1 MGKGRKRAVS
11 TWVGDYGVMAVST
24 EHCGG
29 TGAVQR
35 VGGNE
40 ILGVGVST
48 ECLRADRNT
57 WTDFLQF

>member
-1 MGKGRKRAVS
+1 M
-11 TWVGDYGVMAVST
+11 GDYGVMAVST